1 MSFTCLLAQ
10 CRNRAKCSA
19 ETRCTRAHCQREERL
34 CYPAGVRIS
43 VVGAGYV
50 GLVTGVHLAA
60 DGHTVRFVETAEG
73 RLRDLAAGRVPIE
86 EPGLAE
92 AFAESASRI
101 NVSGDVGDLSD
112 QDLVLIAVGTPIGEA
127 GDPDLSQLRSALD
140 ALRDWPELDVSV
152 RSTLPPG
159 TSLRLPA
166 LLGRTGGEHISTNP
180 EFRRQGSAMS
190 DHRRPTRIVIG
201 TFPETGHA
209 HRAKVEAL
217 FAGIEAPRLFV
228 DVTAAELIKN
238 VANGFLALKLSF
250 VNEVAALSEEY
261 GVEVQS
267 VLDGIALDPRIG
279 STYMR
284 PGLGFGGSCLP
295 KELQVLA
302 AAGRRQGL
310 PMHLARAVSQVNLE
324 QQDRFVRRIQAEL
337 PREDARI
344 ALLGLSFKA
353 DTDDLRGSPAL
364 HVARRLLDAGVQV
377 VAHDPAVHADRA
389 EAAAPGIIV
398 VQDPLAAVDDAD
410 AIVIGTE
417 WPVYAAIDWT
427 AARRRVRFPVIF
439 DGRNLVDP
447 EVAASAGFLYRGI
460 GRLAAEPAPVEAVR
474 S

>member
-1 MSFTCLLAQ
+1 M
-10 CRNRAKCSA
+10 
-19 ETRCTRAHCQREERL
+19 
-34 CYPAGVRIS
+34 RIS

-50 GLVTGVHLAA
+50 GLVTGVNLAA
-60 DGHTVRFVETAEG
+60 DGHAVTFIERAEE
-73 RLRDLAAGRVPIE
+73 RLADLAAGRMPIE

-92 AFAESASRI
+92 AYAANADRI
-101 NVSGDVGDLSD
+101 SVRPELGDLSSM
-112 QDLVLIAVGTPIGEA
+112 DLVLIAVGTPIGEA

-140 ALRDWPELDVSV
+140 ALRAWPELDVSV

-159 TSLRLPA
+159 TSARLPA
-166 LLGRTGGEHISTNP
+166 MLDRTNGEHVSTNP
-180 EFRRQGSAMS
+180 EFLRQGSAMS
-190 DHRRPTRIVIG
+190 DHRHPTRIVIG
-201 TFPETGHA
+201 TYPETGDA

-217 FAGIEAPRLFV
+217 FGGLDAPRLYV
-228 DVTAAELIKN
+228 DVAAAELIKN

-310 PMHLARAVSQVNLE
+310 PMHLARAVSQVNIE

-337 PREDARI
+337 PRKGARVG
-344 ALLGLSFKA
+344 LLGLSFKA

-377 VAHDPAVHADRA
+377 VAHDPAVHVDRA
-389 EAAAPGIIV
+389 EAAAPGILM
-398 VQDPLAAVDDAD
+398 VQDPMAAIDDAD
-410 AIVIGTE
+410 AVIIGTE
-417 WPVYAAIDWT
+417 WPTYASIDWA
-427 AARRRVRFPVIF
+427 AARGRVRFPLIF

-447 EVAASAGFLYRGI
+447 GAAAAAGFLYRGI
-460 GRLAAEPAPVEAVR
+460 GRLSAEPAPAEAAR
-474 S
+474 R